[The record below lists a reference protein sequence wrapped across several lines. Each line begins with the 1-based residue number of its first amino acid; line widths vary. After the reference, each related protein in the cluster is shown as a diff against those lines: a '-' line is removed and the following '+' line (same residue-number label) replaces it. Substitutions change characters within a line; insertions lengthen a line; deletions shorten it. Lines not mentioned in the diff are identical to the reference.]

1 MGGESNSAR
10 LCLSLSLS
18 AYPDTCRLTRRPRQE
33 KQKVASWDLVEVVKA
48 KTAEACLSQS
58 AALRN
63 FTGLLLKA
71 PEHTWG
77 LHVSTFGNYTSS
89 GFMNSDFK
97 RLRRAKADFVVDF
110 EREWSDQRR
119 IAIEAPL
126 EALAIDKTDPIAA
139 QLHTR
144 IQDEF
149 LILDSAGPLRPNTKT
164 GWSPSA
170 KKSFESSCQAVL
182 F

>member
-1 MGGESNSAR
+1 
-10 LCLSLSLS
+10 
-18 AYPDTCRLTRRPRQE
+18 
-33 KQKVASWDLVEVVKA
+33 
-48 KTAEACLSQS
+48 
-58 AALRN
+58 
-63 FTGLLLKA
+63 
-71 PEHTWG
+71 
-77 LHVSTFGNYTSS
+77 
-89 GFMNSDFK
+89 MNSDFK

-126 EALAIDKTDPIAA
+126 EVLAIDKTDPIAA

-170 KKSFESSCQAVL
+170 KKSFENLGGWATLSIDPSTGAMSTLRPEASLYEEQIQPLALLRYKTLTQADFGLWQDDYLWCSVIL
-182 F
+182 SMETFQL